1 MTQKTWHHNDTENVV
16 S

>member
-1 MTQKTWHHNDTENVV
+1 MIQKTWHHNDTVNVA